1 MKKSWASFIKL
12 STPFISSKTNYKET
26 ATIIDLQVST
36 VDNFVMTA
44 KLHQIEPNEITVLLD
59 QASHGDD
66 LALDQLIP
74 IIYPDLKRI
83 ASGIRHKQLAISR
96 TLNTTSLVNEAWL
109 RLNKHG
115 VKAKSR
121 KHFFCIT
128 AKAMRQILVN
138 AAQEKLS
145 LKRHANQVTLDVSR
159 IANEPEA
166 EFMIQLNQVVES
178 IQDSHGRLAEVFQF
192 KYFLGFSEKEIAET
206 LSVDVRTVRRDWL
219 TIKKIIQEVV
229 A

>member
-1 MKKSWASFIKL
+1 
-12 STPFISSKTNYKET
+12 
-26 ATIIDLQVST
+26 
-36 VDNFVMTA
+36 MTSQTE
-44 KLHQIEPNEITVLLD
+44 LLEPHEITVLLD
-59 QASHGDD
+59 QASSGNDM
-66 LALDQLIP
+66 ALDQLIP

-83 ASGIRHKQLAISR
+83 ASGVRHKQLAVSR

-159 IANEPEA
+159 IASEPEA
-166 EFMIQLNQVVES
+166 EFMLQLNEVVES
-178 IQDSHGRLAEVFQF
+178 IEGSHGRLADVFQF

-206 LSVDVRTVRRDWL
+206 LGVDVRTIRRDWL
-219 TIKKIIQEVV
+219 TVKKIIQEVV